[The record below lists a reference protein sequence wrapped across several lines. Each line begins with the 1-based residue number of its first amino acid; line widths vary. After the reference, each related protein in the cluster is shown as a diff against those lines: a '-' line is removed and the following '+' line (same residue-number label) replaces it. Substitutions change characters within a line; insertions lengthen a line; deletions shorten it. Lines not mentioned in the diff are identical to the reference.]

1 MSDDLVIRERRG
13 NVLVMTINRPEV
25 RNAFDLATADAL
37 SRAVDELDSD
47 PELRAGV
54 LTGAGGHFSSGMD
67 MKAFLTG
74 DVPYV
79 AHRGIFGIVNE
90 PPKTPLVAAVE
101 GAAMAGGFELM
112 LTCDLVVVAADVRL
126 AINEVRRGTCASAGG
141 LMKLPH
147 RIPLAIA
154 SELALT
160 GDEIGAERAYE
171 LGLVNR
177 VAAPGKA
184 LEVALELAT
193 RIAENAPLALQ
204 ASKRVLNETLDWTS
218 AEAWGKQGEI
228 VGPIWDSEDARE
240 GSRAFKEKRKPE
252 WRGR

>member
-1 MSDDLVIRERRG
+1 MSDHVLRERHG
-13 NVLVMTINRPEV
+13 NVLVITINRPEV
-25 RNAFDLATADAL
+25 RNAFDLETADAM
-37 SRAVDELDSD
+37 SRAIDELDET

-74 DVPYV
+74 NVPYV
-79 AHRGIFGIVNE
+79 AHRGIFGVVNN
-90 PPKTPLVAAVE
+90 PPRTPLVAAVE

-112 LTCDLVVVAADVRL
+112 LVCDLVVVASDVRL

-147 RIPLAIA
+147 RIPLAVA
-154 SELALT
+154 AELALT

-171 LGLVNR
+171 LGLANR
-177 VAAPGKA
+177 VAEPGKA
-184 LEVALELAT
+184 LEVALGLAE
-193 RIAENAPLALQ
+193 RIAENAPLALE

-218 AEAWGKQGEI
+218 DEAWGRQGEI

>member
-1 MSDDLVIRERRG
+1 MSDHVLRERHG
-13 NVLVMTINRPEV
+13 NVLVITINRPEV
-25 RNAFDLATADAL
+25 RNAFDLETADAL
-37 SRAVDELDSD
+37 SRAIDELDD
-47 PELRAGV
+47 TPELRAGV

-74 DVPYV
+74 NVPYV
-79 AHRGIFGIVNE
+79 AHRGIFGIVNG

-112 LTCDLVVVAADVRL
+112 LVCDLVVVASDVRL

-154 SELALT
+154 AELALT

-171 LGLVNR
+171 LGLANR
-177 VAAPGKA
+177 VAEPGKA
-184 LEVALELAT
+184 VEVALELAG
-193 RIAENAPLALQ
+193 RIAENAPLALE

-218 AEAWGKQGEI
+218 EEAWGKQGEI